1 MFGRHGGIKD
11 AERLRRIQAVSD
23 AALLHLTLDKLLDE
37 LLIRVRDALDA
48 DTCAILLLDEERAE
62 LVARAA
68 KGIEEEVEQGV
79 RIPVGMGFAGKVFA
93 ERQPIAIEHLD
104 HSNVLNPI
112 LRDKG
117 IKSLLGAPLVA
128 RNRVLGVI
136 HVGTLAHRKFTEDDA
151 DLLEVVADRVG
162 LALER
167 SLIHEELLLLD
178 TLKREF
184 VSTAAHELR
193 APATAIYG
201 IAETLSKRRDSLDEK
216 TLDELLGS
224 FYQESARLV
233 QLTEDLL
240 DFSRLEAAS
249 AISVQPLK
257 LRRVIEDLSA
267 ELSSRR
273 GDIAI
278 EVPDDLV
285 IVSDRS
291 ALQRIL
297 TNLVRN
303 SLIHGAPPI
312 TITAS
317 QAEAGARISV
327 EDRGPGVPQ
336 AFTSRLFEAFAR
348 ASEAHTAGRPGAGL
362 GLAIAQ
368 SYARKLGG
376 DLVYEAASPTGARF
390 TLVLPRQAA

>member
-11 AERLRRIQAVSD
+11 AERLRRVQAVSD

-48 DTCAILLLDEERAE
+48 DTSAILLLDEDRAE

-79 RIPVGMGFAGKVFA
+79 RIPVGKGFAGKVFA
-93 ERQPIAIEHLD
+93 ERRPIVIEDVD
-104 HSNVLNPI
+104 HSEVLNPI
-112 LRDKG
+112 LREKG
-117 IKSLLGAPLVA
+117 IKSLLGAPLLA

-136 HVGTLAHRKFTEDDA
+136 HVGTLVHRKFTQDDA
-151 DLLEVVADRVG
+151 ELLEVVADRVG

-193 APATAIYG
+193 APAAAIFG
-201 IAETLSKRRDSLDEK
+201 IAKTLSERRDSLDSK
-216 TLDELLGS
+216 TMDRLLES
-224 FYQESARLV
+224 FYEASARLV
-233 QLTEDLL
+233 QLTDDLL

-267 ELSSRR
+267 ELSSKR

-317 QAEAGARISV
+317 KAEAGARISV

-348 ASEAHTAGRPGAGL
+348 ASEAHTRPGAGL

-376 DLVYEAASPTGARF
+376 DLVYEPASPRGARF
-390 TLVLPRQAA
+390 TLLLPRQAA

>member
-93 ERQPIAIEHLD
+93 EGRPIAIEHVD

-112 LRDKG
+112 LREKG

-136 HVGTLAHRKFTEDDA
+136 HVGTLAPRKFTEDDA

-201 IAETLSKRRDSLDEK
+201 IAKTLSMRRGSLDEK
-216 TLDELLGS
+216 TLDELLDS
-224 FYQESARLV
+224 FYRESARLV
-233 QLTEDLL
+233 QLTDDLL

-249 AISVQPLK
+249 AIVAVEPVM
-257 LRRVIEDLSA
+257 LRRVIEELSA
-267 ELSSRR
+267 ELSKREE
-273 GDIAI
+273 IAI
-278 EVPDDLV
+278 EVPEDLV

-291 ALQRIL
+291 ALERIL

-303 SLIHGAPPI
+303 SIVHGAPPI
-312 TITAS
+312 TISAS
-317 QAEAGARISV
+317 QAEAEARICV

-348 ASEAHTAGRPGAGL
+348 ASEAHGRPGAGL
-362 GLAIAQ
+362 GLAIAH

-376 DLVYEAASPTGARF
+376 DLVYEPASPTGARF